1 MSRALD
7 NHVEENKTIAT
18 KCLAFNPKNKNVS
31 ATAERMLA
39 GLWSRGGDSHMKQT
53 GTLVGN
59 F

>member
-7 NHVEENKTIAT
+7 NDVEENKTIAT

-31 ATAERMLA
+31 TTAERMLA
-39 GLWSRGGDSHMKQT
+39 GLWLRKTEDR
-53 GTLVGN
+53 

>member
-7 NHVEENKTIAT
+7 NHMEENKTIAT

-39 GLWSRGGDSHMKQT
+39 GLWLRKTEDRFKI
-53 GTLVGN
+53 VI
-59 F
+59 